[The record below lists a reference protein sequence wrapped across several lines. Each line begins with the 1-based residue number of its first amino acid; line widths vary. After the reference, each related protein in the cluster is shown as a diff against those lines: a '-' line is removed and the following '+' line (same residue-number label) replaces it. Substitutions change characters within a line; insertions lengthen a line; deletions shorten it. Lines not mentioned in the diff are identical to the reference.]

1 MFFKPSNPQPIGLVE
16 YCLQSDKI
24 HLLYKFLAQQKS
36 CRHKILL
43 PLVLIKKILNYSVAE
58 IRVDR

>member
-24 HLLYKFLAQQKS
+24 HLLYKFLAQQKR

-43 PLVLIKKILNYSVAE
+43 PQVLIKNLKL
-58 IRVDR
+58 